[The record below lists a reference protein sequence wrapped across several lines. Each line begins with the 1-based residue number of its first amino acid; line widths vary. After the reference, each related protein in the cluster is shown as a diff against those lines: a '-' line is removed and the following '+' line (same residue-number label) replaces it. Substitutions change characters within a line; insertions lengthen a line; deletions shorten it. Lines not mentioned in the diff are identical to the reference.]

1 MREPDKQDRG
11 TMWMGA
17 AMVMYFVVPTF
28 VALFLSGGL
37 DVFMGHNSRSIPAD
51 RFSIGEALPTTSQP
65 NSLTE

>member
-11 TMWMGA
+11 MMWMGA

-37 DVFMGHNSRSIPAD
+37 DVFMDRDSRSIPAD
-51 RFSIGEALPTTSQP
+51 RFSIGEALGYD
-65 NSLTE
+65 